1 MTGLPKP
8 RLRKWLEG
16 ALSKTGLFVNIT
28 LDQSIFNKPSGTNPR
43 RYFILIDFKYY
54 KKDMT
59 AGGGSGRERPSRQA
73 SSWENIG
80 GGI

>member
-1 MTGLPKP
+1 
-8 RLRKWLEG
+8 
-16 ALSKTGLFVNIT
+16 
-28 LDQSIFNKPSGTNPR
+28 
-43 RYFILIDFKYY
+43 
-54 KKDMT
+54 MT